1 MKSIIIKESNR
12 DRLEAALHEV
22 NGRAQRHAITD
33 LAELEDIASMAT
45 TTRLQPLTQ
54 AEQRGAEVDY
64 LPPGGVEASSYGGYR
79 VVTTRVRLRRQASG
93 WALVGAEKEEQSPSG
108 AEQMELLIS
117 PAQRDRLI
125 ERTLSKFTIRG
136 EEA

>member
-33 LAELEDIASMAT
+33 LAELEDIASMA

-93 WALVGAEKEEQSPSG
+93 WALVGAEKVERDPRA

-125 ERTLSKFTIRG
+125 ERALTKFTIR
-136 EEA
+136 EEG